1 MMVEKAEECARVCG
15 IIMPIGM
22 SDEIHTEAHWQDV
35 LGVFEEAIAIA
46 GLEPRPVWIAGDTNI
61 VQAKILGNLFDN
73 DIVLCDVS
81 TLNPNVMLE
90 FGMRLT
96 TRKPTVVVAEHGT
109 RLPFDTTV
117 IHTEFYD
124 PSLRHSKIKAFVVA
138 LAKELR
144 EARASLEG
152 GTYRSF
158 LEHFT
163 FERVEPA
170 TITVP
175 ADRLIGN
182 KLDEVLRE
190 TARVRS
196 ELGGL
201 ERRLRPVSGSF
212 SAMEL
217 AEQPSPAESSSESAH
232 SSRFAIGER
241 VFHQKF
247 GHGVIAEM
255 DRNKMEVDFDTAGRK
270 RVMDS
275 FLSSPR

>member
-1 MMVEKAEECARVCG
+1 MVDGAEVGKPVCG

-22 SDEIHTEAHWQDV
+22 SDEVHTETHWQEV
-35 LGVFEEAIAIA
+35 LCVFEEAIAAA
-46 GLEPRPVWIAGDTNI
+46 GLEARPVWIAGDTNI
-61 VQAKILGNLFDN
+61 VQAKILSNLFEN

-90 FGMRLT
+90 LGMRLT
-96 TRKPTVVVAEHGT
+96 TRKPTLVVAERGT
-109 RLPFDTTV
+109 HLPFDTTIV
-117 IHTEFYD
+117 HTHFYD
-124 PSLRHSKIKAFVVA
+124 PSLRHSMIKAFVVA

-144 EARASLEG
+144 DARSSLDA

-170 TITVP
+170 IITVP
-175 ADRLIGN
+175 ADRLLGN

-190 TARVRS
+190 TARLRS
-196 ELGGL
+196 EMGGL
-201 ERRLRPVSGSF
+201 ERRLRPTAGITPV
-212 SAMEL
+212 EL
-217 AEQPSPAESSSESAH
+217 QEKTSPTAIGIDPAYA
-232 SSRFAIGER
+232 SRFAIGER

-247 GHGVIAEM
+247 GYGAIAEM
-255 DRNKMEVDFDTAGRK
+255 DRNKMEVDFETAGRK

-275 FLSSPR
+275 FLSAPR